1 MKKIFLLIALWVF
14 TLPLFAQNAVS
25 ISGIVTDINT
35 GAPLALYPVT
45 IQSDSSNGF
54 FYYNVVYTNPDGFF
68 QESMVLFPS
77 INSGVVHISV
87 VDCQQYT
94 HTVNL
99 PFGPGNMSLTTTF
112 SICAA
117 PQNCVAGF
125 TCLPVGMNTIH
136 FINQSVGGNVLM
148 TWDFGD
154 GTTSGMFSPDH
165 TYPAPGYYVVSLSI
179 GAQGTTCWDQEI
191 MTILV
196 DDSVVSGC
204 QSFFITETD
213 PVVSNMVHFIN
224 QSTGSIATFIWNFG
238 DGTDTT
244 VLLTGNPGMDHQYAT
259 PGVYNA
265 CLNVIGTNNQC
276 YDSYCTTVV
285 VDTNFSQCQAGYT
298 YSNVPGTNEYTV
310 QFTDQSI
317 SADSITWL
325 WNFYDPASGT
335 ANTSTLQNPVFT
347 FGAAGTYNVCLTI
360 SGNNCTSTYCSPV
373 IVGQYAGCQAQ
384 FTYYPD
390 SVSSLPNSIKF
401 VDLSLGN
408 PTLWSWDFGDPA
420 SGIMNTSSIQNPTH
434 QYSVVGTYIARLIIS
449 GNNCTDTISLPVVV
463 GQNPGCQAYYT
474 YAPVPGAAP
483 NVLQFTDASVSQGP
497 VSWFWNFDDG
507 TVSTEQNPVH
517 VFPAGPVIDPYFVCL
532 TISSND
538 SMCSSTF
545 CLPVL
550 PQNQGCQA
558 QFTALPAPN
567 ALRTINFADQ
577 SLGGIWHWI
586 WNFGDGTTDTIT
598 LPNNPNVS
606 HAYQTPG
613 FYNVCLTIQGDYGLC
628 NSTSCQTVAVYNS
641 LPGCQSQF
649 TYYPDSVSSVP
660 NVIRFV
666 DLSLGNPT
674 QWFWDFGDPASG
686 ILNTS
691 TEQNPGHS
699 FTAVGT
705 YSVCLT
711 ISGPDCQS
719 VWCGTV
725 LVGAGSDCINYFTFS
740 QIGFSVNFQGHIPN
754 NAGGMFVWD
763 FGDNQTGTGPN
774 VVHNYTWP
782 GTYFVTLTTTTGP
795 ANPCT
800 YSSSQIISVG
810 DTTIWSQLYG
820 QVFTGNFPVSQG
832 MVFLFSLDTTGIYIP
847 FVDISLLDSAGVYV
861 FPMVPQGNYLIYA
874 IPFEIGYIPTYYGNT
889 LNWQNATIVQLGTP
903 NNPYNINLIQS
914 SGVNGGNGT
923 IGGQITQGDFSG
935 SMVDKVTMLLK
946 DSNGNTI
953 LYSQVDASGYF
964 DFPQLAYGTY
974 YLYAELAGCETEAI
988 QVIISETN
996 PSAQVMLTLSGNSI
1010 LGRNDKQISLDAGV
1024 IYPNPVKTDAQITVK
1039 LNAASELNIELYSMT
1054 GQLIYTKKE
1063 PVGIGETTVV
1073 IPSNQL
1079 PDGIYMLKMYTSEGL
1094 MLTRKLVKSK

>member
-14 TLPLFAQNAVS
+14 TLPLFAQNAVI

-35 GAPLALYPVT
+35 GAPLGLYPVT

-54 FYYNVVYTNPDGFF
+54 YYNNVVYTNQDGFF
-68 QESMVLFPS
+68 QDTMV
-77 INSGVVHISV
+77 INSLIPGMVHVTVI
-87 VDCQQYT
+87 DCQQYP
-94 HTVNL
+94 HVANL
-99 PFGPGNMSLTTTF
+99 PYGPGNMALTVSF
-112 SICAA
+112 SICPAPAGCNAA
-117 PQNCVAGF
+117 FSYAPAGLLTIQF
-125 TCLPVGMNTIH
+125 TD
-136 FINQSVGGNVLM
+136 QSVSPNALRL
-148 TWDFGD
+148 WEFGD
-154 GTTSGMFSPDH
+154 GATSSLLNPVH
-165 TYPAPGYYVVSLSI
+165 SYPATGFYSVKLII
-179 GAQGTTCWDQEI
+179 GAQGTTCWDSETMI
-191 MTILV
+191 IWIG
-196 DDSVVSGC
+196 DSVSGGC
-204 QSFFITETD
+204 QSYFTTLPD
-213 PVVSNMVHFIN
+213 PGIPHMVNFIN
-224 QSTGSIATFIWNFG
+224 QSTGNIGTYDWDFG
-238 DGTDTT
+238 DNHVLT
-244 VLLTGNPGMDHQYAT
+244 VNYPNNPNVSHQYNY
-259 PGVYNA
+259 PGTYTA
-265 CLNVIGTNNQC
+265 CLTVHDFNGSC
-276 YDSYCTTVV
+276 SDYYCTSVV
-285 VDTNFSQCQAGYT
+285 VDTNFSQCQA
-298 YSNVPGTNEYTV
+298 
-310 QFTDQSI
+310 QFT
-317 SADSITWL
+317 
-325 WNFYDPASGT
+325 F
-335 ANTSTLQNPVFT
+335 
-347 FGAAGTYNVCLTI
+347 
-360 SGNNCTSTYCSPV
+360 
-373 IVGQYAGCQAQ
+373 
-384 FTYYPD
+384 YPD

-420 SGIMNTSSIQNPTH
+420 SGTMNTTAVQNPTH
-434 QYSVVGTYIARLIIS
+434 QYTAVGTYIARLIIS
-449 GNNCTDTISLPVVV
+449 GNNCTDTITLPVVV
-463 GQNPGCQAYYT
+463 GQNLGCQAYYT
-474 YAPVPGAAP
+474 YASVPGASP
-483 NVLQFTDASVSQGP
+483 NVIQFTDASFIQGP

-628 NSTSCQTVAVYNS
+628 NSTHCQTVAVYDS
-641 LPGCQSQF
+641 IPGCQAQF
-649 TYYPDSVSSVP
+649 TYYPDSASSIP
-660 NVIRFV
+660 NVLRFV

-740 QIGFSVNFQGHIPN
+740 QIGLSVNFQGHIPN

-820 QVFTGNFPVSQG
+820 QVFAGNFPVTQG
-832 MVFLFSLDTTGIYIP
+832 VVFLFSLDTTGIYTP
-847 FVDISLLDSAGVYV
+847 FVDIAILDLAGVYV

-874 IPFEIGYIPTYYGNT
+874 IPLSVGYIPTYYGNT
-889 LNWQNATIVQLGTP
+889 LNWQNATVVQLSSP

-914 SGVNGGNGT
+914 NVYAAGPGS

-935 SMVDKVTMLLK
+935 SLIDKVTMLLK
-946 DSNGNTI
+946 DEFGNTI
-953 LYSQVDASGYF
+953 LYSQVDPSGIF
-964 DFPQLAYGTY
+964 DFSQLAYGTY
-974 YLYAELAGCETEAI
+974 YLYAEMAGCETQPMKI
-988 QVIISETN
+988 VISETV
-996 PSAQVMLTLSGNSI
+996 PDAHMMLTMSGNSI
-1010 LGRNDKQISLDAGV
+1010 LDRDDKQISLDAGV
-1024 IYPNPVKTDAQITVK
+1024 VYPNPVKQDAQITVR
-1039 LNAASELNIELYSMT
+1039 LTSASDLVVGLYNMT
-1054 GQLIYTKKE
+1054 GQLVYTKTE
-1063 PVGIGETTVV
+1063 ALNVGETIVL
-1073 IPSNQL
+1073 IPASQL
-1079 PDGIYMLKMYTSEGL
+1079 TDGIYMLKIYTREGTI
-1094 MLTRKLVKSK
+1094 LTRKLVKTK